1 MANSINIAE
10 LLGKV
15 HEYGF
20 LPTIRRYQYLPF
32 KMEIAMNVVEAL
44 GKSRNPNFRI
54 DDENRFTYENII
66 RWVHGDSSMECLHP
80 VTKQRIQGDLHKG
93 IYIAGNTGT
102 GKSWCLDIMTAYCLV
117 DNPQITFGRNTMG
130 LRWKNVRTDVICDGF
145 TTAGEIQQYKTM
157 PIIGF
162 QDLGTEPEESV
173 YMGNRVQ
180 PMRAILEF
188 RGDCTDKMT
197 LITSNIPFAHE
208 RFVQRYGERCAS
220 RLNEMCNYFEI
231 TGKDRRK
238 L

>member
-1 MANSINIAE
+1 MASTIDIAA

-15 HEYGF
+15 KEYGL
-20 LPTIRRYQYLPF
+20 LPAIRRYRYMPYSMATAL
-32 KMEIAMNVVEAL
+32 EVVEAL
-44 GKSRNPNFRI
+44 GKSRNPKFQI
-54 DDENRFTYENII
+54 DDENRFAYENII
-66 RWVHGDSSMECLHP
+66 RWIHGDASMERLQP

-102 GKSWCLDIMTAYCLV
+102 GKSWCLDIMAAYCLV
-117 DNPQITFGRNTMG
+117 DNPQITLGRETRC
-130 LRWKNVRTDVICDGF
+130 LRWRNIRTDVICDGF
-145 TTAGEIQQYKTM
+145 TTAGEIQQYKIA

-162 QDLGTEPEESV
+162 QDLGTEQEETV

-208 RFVQRYGERCAS
+208 RFAERYGERCAS

-231 TGKDRRK
+231 KGRDRRK
-238 L
+238 